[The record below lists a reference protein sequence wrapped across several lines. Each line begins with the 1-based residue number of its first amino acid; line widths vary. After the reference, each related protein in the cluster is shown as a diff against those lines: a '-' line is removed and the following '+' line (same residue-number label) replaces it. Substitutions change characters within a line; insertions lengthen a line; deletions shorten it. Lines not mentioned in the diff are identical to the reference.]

1 MHEEEY
7 MTEKEQTTFLIDCYT
22 NLLRIKVANNRD
34 DEINN
39 QLVTVKAKLE
49 AMGVVTENIEIK

>member
-1 MHEEEY
+1 
-7 MTEKEQTTFLIDCYT
+7 MTEKEQTTFLIDSYT